1 MAVPPPASRVGI
13 WRRPYFRGV
22 LYQGLVVAAVLAL
35 GGWLVHNTLVNLE
48 IRGIAT
54 GFGFLAREA
63 GFGISESL
71 IPYAPSDSY
80 ARALTVGL
88 LNTMAVSALGIVLAT
103 ILGTVVGVARL
114 SGNWLVARLAAI
126 YVEALRNVPL
136 LLHLFVWYGVL
147 TALPGARQALH
158 PLPGVFLSNRGLVVP
173 GLDWSQGGLPVVA
186 SPHLVGFNFVGGL
199 TLSPEFTALLVG
211 LTIYTAAFIAEI
223 VRAGILSVP
232 RGQTEAALSLGLSRG
247 QVLRLVVLPQA
258 LRVII
263 PPLTSQYLNIAKNSP
278 LAIAIGYPDLVAV
291 SNTAINQ
298 TGQAVEGVALV
309 MVVFLC
315 LSLALSMLMN
325 WYNRRIALVTR

>member
-1 MAVPPPASRVGI
+1 MAAAPAGFWSSTR
-13 WRRPYFRGV
+13 FRGV
-22 LYQGLVVAAVLAL
+22 LYQVMVVAAVVAL

-63 GFGISESL
+63 GFGISESW
-71 IPYAPSDSY
+71 ISYSPADSY
-80 ARALTVGL
+80 ARALVVGL
-88 LNTMAVSALGIVLAT
+88 LNTMVVSAIGIVLAT
-103 ILGTVVGVARL
+103 VLGTVVGVARL
-114 SGNWLVARLAAI
+114 SGNWLVGKLATL

-136 LLHLFVWYGVL
+136 LLQLFVWYGVL

-158 PLPGVFLSNRGLVVP
+158 PLPGIFLSNRGLVIP
-173 GLDWSQGGLPVVA
+173 SLDWSQGWLPA
-186 SPHLVGFNFVGGL
+186 MEIPRLVGFNFIGGL
-199 TLSPEFTALLVG
+199 TLSPEFAALLAG

-223 VRAGILSVP
+223 VRAGILAVP
-232 RGQTEAALSLGLSRG
+232 KGQTEAALSLGLSRG
-247 QVLRLVVLPQA
+247 QILRLVVLPQA

-309 MVVFLC
+309 MAVFLG
-315 LSLALSMLMN
+315 LSLTLSALMN
-325 WYNRRIALVTR
+325 WYNKRVALVTR